1 MPFKARTFSSKAKR
15 QPEIQRLLLREGG
28 SLPSQDKRRSFYF
41 APKQLQKP
49 AKAISSHLDFPI
61 DLGES
66 SCESPASASAPAAFE
81 SYAVNS
87 IEEGVP
93 SQEQIHIPIPH
104 IPPREPDIECLIEQG
119 SGGPPQQN
127 SANPLAPVVATS
139 TVNRLALV
147 CCCVGMA
154 PVLNQNIQRFCV
166 TSKRCA
172 MRGCETK
179 VCTSF

>member
-1 MPFKARTFSSKAKR
+1 MPFK
-15 QPEIQRLLLREGG
+15 PERFPRKQKDSQKFKLKTDRLLQLMTRKT
-28 SLPSQDKRRSFYF
+28 STTRRRFAPLPGQKKITFYF

-61 DLGES
+61 DLDES
-66 SCESPASASAPAAFE
+66 SYESPASASAPAAFE

-104 IPPREPDIECLIEQG
+104 VPPCEPDIECLIEQG

-127 SANPLAPVVATS
+127 SANPLAPVVASMRT
-139 TVNRLALV
+139 LV
-147 CCCVGMA
+147 FVA
-154 PVLNQNIQRFCV
+154 SL
-166 TSKRCA
+166 TY
-172 MRGCETK
+172 
-179 VCTSF
+179 